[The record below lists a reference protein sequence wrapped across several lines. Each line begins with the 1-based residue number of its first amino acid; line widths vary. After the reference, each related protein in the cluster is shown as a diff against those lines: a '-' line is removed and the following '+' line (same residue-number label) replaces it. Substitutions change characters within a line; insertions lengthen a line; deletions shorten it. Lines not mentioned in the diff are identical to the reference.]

1 MEVSP
6 AKRSWVQPGRA
17 NGPLVFS
24 PLVMGIS
31 PSWVY
36 HLVFLVIVILYI
48 AMSIGDTENTRL
60 VWFVIKNLEKWLK
73 KPLVQS

>member
-1 MEVSP
+1 MSP

-24 PLVMGIS
+24 RLVVGIS
-31 PSWVY
+31 SSWAH

-60 VWFVIKNLEKWLK
+60 VWFVIKNLENWLK